1 MPASSLTDP
10 ASDVYHQF
18 ARLQSM
24 TQWWHWLVLLAV
36 CLAVIVF
43 VAATYHRDALE
54 MARAKRWGLMALRI
68 GAFIGILVFFLDL
81 EKRSRHEIV
90 KTSRAVVLVD
100 TSLSMGI
107 QDGVSLTST
116 NTSRRVDAVIDEFT
130 EGRLL
135 PDLRQNHD
143 VVVYRFDETEAAVE
157 VASLKKTVASE
168 AAGVSTAAGLD
179 DAISEMRVLFLIA
192 AAILLISL
200 AALLIYLLIG
210 RHGASDGSWSL
221 LVAMVGPLVAA
232 VLFAVGS
239 VRHPE
244 IDFARVLG
252 IRTDQP
258 AIATETPTE
267 PSDVKKGARPL
278 WSDALVPQGRE
289 TRLGDAIRQLVRRER
304 DGPLAAIV
312 IVTDGGQNAGIGI
325 EQAIEAAKSAKTP
338 LYTIGLGG
346 AQRPVNVG
354 IVDIEAPARV
364 YPGDSFALNSYLQA
378 FGLSGRS
385 VQVELRSTDASVDEQ
400 SALSE
405 LEEERTVLL
414 GEDGTMNPLRF
425 QVVPREQGVRNYE
438 VRVVP
443 PEQDSNSR
451 DNQRSAKVQIV
462 ERKNQVLLIASGP
475 SREYRF
481 LRDLLYRDRDT
492 DLHVLLQSGLPGM
505 SQESDKLLGEF
516 PSTVEEMFE
525 YDCVV
530 AFDPDWLE
538 LGEVA
543 VDLLER
549 WVSEEAGGLV
559 LVAGPVHTP
568 RWASRLRSHSL
579 ITTVRGLYPVIF
591 YSRGSA
597 TLALGR
603 FASENPWPLEFS
615 RDGSDAEFLWLS
627 DDLTQSSQAWSAF
640 EGVYGYYAVK
650 EPKPGARVYS
660 HFSDPSTA
668 IDGKLPIYQAGHFYG
683 AGRVFFQASGE
694 MWRIRSI
701 EDSLFEQYYTKLI
714 RWISQGRLLR
724 DSSRGVL
731 LVDKSRCFLG
741 DHIGVS
747 ASLSDAQHRPLSAD
761 QVTAVLVDPDGRR
774 SSLVLR
780 RIQDATRDGR
790 FAAQFTATR
799 EGDYRVELQPP
810 HGDSDELL
818 TRDVRSRIPALETER
833 PERNDPL
840 LKELA
845 DQTGGKYYVGFDE
858 AINGVVDGVPKLFD
872 LLQPQDQVSFVA
884 GAPDKTFERV
894 LMTWLLGIICGAL
907 CVEWLVRRLSRLA

>member
-1 MPASSLTDP
+1 
-10 ASDVYHQF
+10 
-18 ARLQSM
+18 
-24 TQWWHWLVLLAV
+24 
-36 CLAVIVF
+36 
-43 VAATYHRDALE
+43 
-54 MARAKRWGLMALRI
+54 
-68 GAFIGILVFFLDL
+68 
-81 EKRSRHEIV
+81 
-90 KTSRAVVLVD
+90 
-100 TSLSMGI
+100 
-107 QDGVSLTST
+107 
-116 NTSRRVDAVIDEFT
+116 
-130 EGRLL
+130 
-135 PDLRQNHD
+135 
-143 VVVYRFDETEAAVE
+143 
-157 VASLKKTVASE
+157 
-168 AAGVSTAAGLD
+168 
-179 DAISEMRVLFLIA
+179 
-192 AAILLISL
+192 
-200 AALLIYLLIG
+200 
-210 RHGASDGSWSL
+210 
-221 LVAMVGPLVAA
+221 
-232 VLFAVGS
+232 
-239 VRHPE
+239 
-244 IDFARVLG
+244 
-252 IRTDQP
+252 
-258 AIATETPTE
+258 
-267 PSDVKKGARPL
+267 
-278 WSDALVPQGRE
+278 
-289 TRLGDAIRQLVRRER
+289 
-304 DGPLAAIV
+304 
-312 IVTDGGQNAGIGI
+312 
-325 EQAIEAAKSAKTP
+325 
-338 LYTIGLGG
+338 
-346 AQRPVNVG
+346 
-354 IVDIEAPARV
+354 
-364 YPGDSFALNSYLQA
+364 
-378 FGLSGRS
+378 
-385 VQVELRSTDASVDEQ
+385 
-400 SALSE
+400 
-405 LEEERTVLL
+405 
-414 GEDGTMNPLRF
+414 MNPLRF